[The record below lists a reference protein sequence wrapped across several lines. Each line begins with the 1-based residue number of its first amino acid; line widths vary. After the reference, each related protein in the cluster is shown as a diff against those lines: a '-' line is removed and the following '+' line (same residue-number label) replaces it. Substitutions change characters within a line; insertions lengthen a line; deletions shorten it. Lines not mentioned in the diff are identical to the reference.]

1 MKTIISTAVACLVA
15 GVAFAAPPAGA
26 TTSATGYVA
35 PSGTPL
41 AITRDA
47 TPILVARRG
56 ADDPPGDVRH
66 GRGKDDTVTI
76 KRQGADDPP
85 GDVRRGRGKDDG
97 VNIKRQGADDP
108 PGDVRRGRGRDDAP
122 NHG

>member
-15 GVAFAAPPAGA
+15 GVAFAASPVGA
-26 TTSATGYVA
+26 TTSPSVYVA
-35 PSGTPL
+35 PSGTQL
-41 AITRDA
+41 ALAPDA

-56 ADDPPGDVRH
+56 ADDPPGDVRR
-66 GRGKDDTVTI
+66 GRGKDDTVNI
-76 KRQGADDPP
+76 KRQRADDPA
-85 GDVRRGRGKDDG
+85 GDVRRGRGKDDSI
-97 VNIKRQGADDP
+97 NSNRQGADDP